1 MKINFNYIKA
11 ILVLSAVIFLYGF
24 AEKRNNARKLSHVE
38 VQFIQSENLYV
49 TEETVNKLLI
59 LNEITLTSV
68 DKETLDLNRVEK
80 VLNNHPMIENAEVFL
95 TMDGILKTRISQRRP
110 IGRILGN
117 KAYYVDRLGTKM
129 PLSPYYSARV
139 PILIGLSEKDINEV
153 YPLLKYINEDP
164 FLTQHI
170 TSITRLNKGLY
181 QLEVRQMNFGLFFGK
196 IERVGD
202 KFNNFKAFYKKA
214 MKDDLLNT
222 YKMVDLQFGN
232 QVVCTKK

>member
-38 VQFIQSENLYV
+38 VQFMQFENLYV

-59 LNEITLTSV
+59 LNKITVTSV
-68 DKETLDLNRVEK
+68 DKETLDLNKVEK

-95 TMDGILKTRISQRRP
+95 TIDGVLKTKISQRRP

-129 PLSPYYSARV
+129 PLSPYYTARV
-139 PILIGLSEKDINEV
+139 PILIGVAEKDINEV
-153 YPLLKYINEDP
+153 YPLLKYINEDQ
-164 FLTQHI
+164 FLTEHI

-181 QLEVRQMNFGLFFGK
+181 QLEVRQMNFSLFFGK

-214 MKDDLLNT
+214 MKDELLNT

>member
-38 VQFIQSENLYV
+38 VQFIQFENLYV

-59 LNEITLTSV
+59 LNEITVTSV
-68 DKETLDLNRVEK
+68 DKETLDLNKVEK
-80 VLNNHPMIENAEVFL
+80 VLDNHPMIENAEVFL
-95 TMDGILKTRISQRRP
+95 TIDGVLKTIISQRRP
-110 IGRILGN
+110 IGRVLGN
-117 KAYYVDRLGTKM
+117 ETYYVDRLGTKM
-129 PLSPYYSARV
+129 PLSPYYAARV
-139 PILIGLSEKDINEV
+139 PILIGVAEKDINEV
-153 YPLLKYINEDP
+153 YPLLKYINEDH
-164 FLTQHI
+164 FLTEHI

-181 QLEVRQMNFGLFFGK
+181 QLEVRQMNFSLFFGK

>member
-38 VQFIQSENLYV
+38 VQFIQFENLYV

-59 LNEITLTSV
+59 LNEITVTSV
-68 DKETLDLNRVEK
+68 DKETLDLNKVEK
-80 VLNNHPMIENAEVFL
+80 VLDNHPMIENAEVFL
-95 TMDGILKTRISQRRP
+95 TIDGVLKTKISQRRP

-139 PILIGLSEKDINEV
+139 PILIGVAEKDINEV
-153 YPLLKYINEDP
+153 YPLLKYINEDQ
-164 FLTQHI
+164 FLTEHI

-181 QLEVRQMNFGLFFGK
+181 QLEVRQMNFSLFFGK

-214 MKDDLLNT
+214 IKDDLLNT

>member
-24 AEKRNNARKLSHVE
+24 AEKRNNARNLSHVE
-38 VQFIQSENLYV
+38 VQFIQFENLYV
-49 TEETVNKLLI
+49 TEESVNKLLI
-59 LNEITLTSV
+59 LNKITVTSV
-68 DKETLDLNRVEK
+68 DKETLDLNKVEK

-95 TMDGILKTRISQRRP
+95 TIDGVLKTKISQRRP

-117 KAYYVDRLGTKM
+117 KDYYVDRLGTKM
-129 PLSPYYSARV
+129 PLSPYYTARV
-139 PILIGLSEKDINEV
+139 PILIGVAEKDINEV
-153 YPLLKYINEDP
+153 YPLLKYINEDQ
-164 FLTQHI
+164 FLTEHI
-170 TSITRLNKGLY
+170 TSITRLSKGLY
-181 QLEVRQMNFGLFFGK
+181 QLEVRQMNFSLFFGK

>member
-24 AEKRNNARKLSHVE
+24 AEKRNNARKLNHVE
-38 VQFIQSENLYV
+38 VQFIQFENLYV
-49 TEETVNKLLI
+49 TEEAVNKLLI
-59 LNEITLTSV
+59 LNKITVTSV

-80 VLNNHPMIENAEVFL
+80 MLNNHSMIENAEVFL
-95 TMDGILKTRISQRRP
+95 TIDGILKTKINQRRP

-129 PLSPYYSARV
+129 PLSPYYTARV
-139 PILIGLSEKDINEV
+139 PILKGVAEKDINEV
-153 YPLLKYINEDP
+153 YPLLKYINEDQ
-164 FLTQHI
+164 FLTEHI

-181 QLEVRQMNFGLFFGK
+181 QLEVRQMNFSLFFGK
-196 IERVGD
+196 VERIGD

>member
-38 VQFIQSENLYV
+38 VQFIQFENLYL
-49 TEETVNKLLI
+49 TEEAVNKLLI
-59 LNEITLTSV
+59 LNKITVTSV

-80 VLNNHPMIENAEVFL
+80 VLDNHPMIENAEVFL
-95 TMDGILKTRISQRRP
+95 TMDGILKTKIIQRRP
-110 IGRILGN
+110 IGRVLGN
-117 KAYYVDRLGTKM
+117 KEYYVDRLGTKM
-129 PLSPYYSARV
+129 PLSPYYTARV
-139 PILIGLSEKDINEV
+139 PILIGVAEKDIKEV
-153 YPLLKYINEDP
+153 YPLLKYINEDH
-164 FLTQHI
+164 FLTEHI

-181 QLEVRQMNFGLFFGK
+181 QLEVRQMNFNLFFGK
-196 IERVGD
+196 IERVGA

-214 MKDDLLNT
+214 IKEDLLNT

>member
-38 VQFIQSENLYV
+38 VQFIQFENLYV

-59 LNEITLTSV
+59 LNEITVTSV

-95 TMDGILKTRISQRRP
+95 TIGGVLKTKISQRRP
-110 IGRILGN
+110 IGRIFGN
-117 KAYYVDRLGTKM
+117 KAYYVDRRGTKM
-129 PLSPYYSARV
+129 PLSPYYTARV
-139 PILIGLSEKDINEV
+139 PILIGVAEKDINEV
-153 YPLLKYINEDP
+153 YPLLKYINEDQ
-164 FLTQHI
+164 FLTEHI
-170 TSITRLNKGLY
+170 TSITRLNKGVY
-181 QLEVRQMNFGLFFGK
+181 QLEVRQMNFNLFFGK
-196 IERVGD
+196 IERIGD

>member
-38 VQFIQSENLYV
+38 VQFIQFENLYV

-59 LNEITLTSV
+59 LNKITVTRV
-68 DKETLDLNRVEK
+68 DKETLDLNKVEK

-95 TMDGILKTRISQRRP
+95 TIDGVLKTKISQRRP

-129 PLSPYYSARV
+129 PLSLILYRQGPNPYWS
-139 PILIGLSEKDINEV
+139 S
-153 YPLLKYINEDP
+153 
-164 FLTQHI
+164 
-170 TSITRLNKGLY
+170 
-181 QLEVRQMNFGLFFGK
+181 GK
-196 IERVGD
+196 R
-202 KFNNFKAFYKKA
+202 YK
-214 MKDDLLNT
+214 
-222 YKMVDLQFGN
+222 
-232 QVVCTKK
+232 

>member
-38 VQFIQSENLYV
+38 VQFIQFENLYV
-49 TEETVNKLLI
+49 TEEAVNKLLI
-59 LNEITLTSV
+59 LNKITVTSV

-95 TMDGILKTRISQRRP
+95 TMDGVLKAKISQRRP
-110 IGRILGN
+110 IGRIMGN

-129 PLSPYYSARV
+129 PLSPYYTARV
-139 PILIGLSEKDINEV
+139 PILIGVAEKDINEV
-153 YPLLKYINEDP
+153 YPLLKYINEDQ
-164 FLTQHI
+164 FLTEHI

-181 QLEVRQMNFGLFFGK
+181 QLEVRQMNFSLFFGK

>member
-11 ILVLSAVIFLYGF
+11 ILVLGIVIFLYGF

-38 VQFIQSENLYV
+38 VQFTQFENLYV
-49 TEETVNKLLI
+49 TQEAVNKLLVV
-59 LNEITLTSV
+59 NNITVTNL

-95 TMDGILKTRISQRRP
+95 TMEGVLKTKISQRRP

-117 KAYYVDRLGTKM
+117 KDYYVDRLGTKM
-129 PLSPYYSARV
+129 PLSPHYSARV
-139 PILIGLSEKDINEV
+139 PILIGVAEKDIKEV
-153 YPLLKYINEDP
+153 YPLLKYINEDQ
-164 FLTQHI
+164 FLTEHI

-181 QLEVRQMNFGLFFGK
+181 QLEVRQMDFSLFFGK
-196 IERVGD
+196 TDRIED

-214 MKDDLLNT
+214 MKDGLLTT

>member
-24 AEKRNNARKLSHVE
+24 AEKRNNARKLSHIE
-38 VQFIQSENLYV
+38 VQFIQFENLYV

-59 LNEITLTSV
+59 LNKITVTSV
-68 DKETLDLNRVEK
+68 DKETLDLNKVEK

-95 TMDGILKTRISQRRP
+95 TIDGVLKTKISQRRP
-110 IGRILGN
+110 IGRILGS
-117 KAYYVDRLGTKM
+117 KTYYVDRLGTKM
-129 PLSPYYSARV
+129 PLSPYYTARV
-139 PILIGLSEKDINEV
+139 PILIGVAEKDINEV
-153 YPLLKYINEDP
+153 YPLLKYINEDQ
-164 FLTQHI
+164 FLTEHI
-170 TSITRLNKGLY
+170 TSITRLNKGIY
-181 QLEVRQMNFGLFFGK
+181 QLEVRQMNFSLFFGK

>member
-38 VQFIQSENLYV
+38 VQFIQFENLYV

-59 LNEITLTSV
+59 LNKITVTSV

-80 VLNNHPMIENAEVFL
+80 VLDNHPMIENAEVFL
-95 TMDGILKTRISQRRP
+95 TMDGILKTKISQRRP

-117 KAYYVDRLGTKM
+117 KAYYVDRLGSKM
-129 PLSPYYSARV
+129 PLSPYYTARV
-139 PILIGLSEKDINEV
+139 PILIGVAEKDINEV
-153 YPLLKYINEDP
+153 YPLLKYINEDQ
-164 FLTQHI
+164 FLTKHI

-181 QLEVRQMNFGLFFGK
+181 QLEVRQMNFSLFFGK

>member
-1 MKINFNYIKA
+1 MRINFNYIKA

-38 VQFIQSENLYV
+38 VRFIQFENLYV

-59 LNEITLTSV
+59 LNKITVTSV

-80 VLNNHPMIENAEVFL
+80 VLNIHPMIENAEVFL
-95 TMDGILKTRISQRRP
+95 TIGGVLKTEISQRRP

-129 PLSPYYSARV
+129 PLSPNYTARV
-139 PILIGLSEKDINEV
+139 PILIGVTEKDINEV
-153 YPLLKYINEDP
+153 YPLLKYINEDQ
-164 FLTQHI
+164 FLTEHI
-170 TSITRLNKGLY
+170 TSITRLNKGFY
-181 QLEVRQMNFGLFFGK
+181 QLEVRQMNFNLFFGK

-214 MKDDLLNT
+214 MKDDLLNA

>member
-38 VQFIQSENLYV
+38 VQFIQFENLYV

-59 LNEITLTSV
+59 LNKITVTSV
-68 DKETLDLNRVEK
+68 VKETLDLNKVEK

-95 TMDGILKTRISQRRP
+95 TIDGVLKTKISQRRP

-117 KAYYVDRLGTKM
+117 KACYVDRLGTKM
-129 PLSPYYSARV
+129 PLSPYYTARV
-139 PILIGLSEKDINEV
+139 PILIGVAEKDINEV
-153 YPLLKYINEDP
+153 YPLLKYINEDQ
-164 FLTQHI
+164 FLTEHI

-181 QLEVRQMNFGLFFGK
+181 QLEVRQMNFSLFFGK

-214 MKDDLLNT
+214 MKDELLNT

>member
-1 MKINFNYIKA
+1 
-11 ILVLSAVIFLYGF
+11 
-24 AEKRNNARKLSHVE
+24 NNARKLSHVE
-38 VQFIQSENLYV
+38 VQFIQFENLYV

-59 LNEITLTSV
+59 LNEITVTSV

-95 TMDGILKTRISQRRP
+95 TIDGVLKTKISQRRP

-129 PLSPYYSARV
+129 PLSPYYTARV
-139 PILIGLSEKDINEV
+139 PILIGIAEKDINEV
-153 YPLLKYINEDP
+153 YPLLKYINEDQ
-164 FLTQHI
+164 FLTEHI
-170 TSITRLNKGLY
+170 TSITRLNKGVY
-181 QLEVRQMNFGLFFGK
+181 QLEVRQMNFSLFFGK
-196 IERVGD
+196 IERVGN

-232 QVVCTKK
+232 QVVCTKI

>member
-24 AEKRNNARKLSHVE
+24 AEKRNNARKLSHVD
-38 VQFIQSENLYV
+38 VQFIQFENLYV
-49 TEETVNKLLI
+49 TEESVNKLLI
-59 LNEITLTSV
+59 LNEITVTSV
-68 DKETLDLNRVEK
+68 DKETLDLNRLEK

-95 TMDGILKTRISQRRP
+95 TIDGILKTKINQRRP

-117 KAYYVDRLGTKM
+117 KTYYVDRLGTKM
-129 PLSPYYSARV
+129 PLSPYYTARV
-139 PILIGLSEKDINEV
+139 PILIGVAEKDINEV
-153 YPLLKYINEDP
+153 YPLLKYINEDL
-164 FLTQHI
+164 FLTKHI
-170 TSITRLNKGLY
+170 TTITRLNRGFY
-181 QLEVRQMNFGLFFGK
+181 QLEVRKMDFSLFFGK

>member
-11 ILVLSAVIFLYGF
+11 ILVLGVVIFLYGF

-38 VQFIQSENLYV
+38 VQFTQFENLYV
-49 TEETVNKLLI
+49 TQEAVNKLLV
-59 LNEITLTSV
+59 LNNITVTNV

-95 TMDGILKTRISQRRP
+95 TMNGILKTKISQRRP

-117 KAYYVDRLGTKM
+117 KTYYVDRLGTKM
-129 PLSPYYSARV
+129 PLSPYYTARV
-139 PILIGLSEKDINEV
+139 PILIGVAEKDINEV
-153 YPLLKYINEDP
+153 YTLLKYISEDQ
-164 FLTQHI
+164 FLTEHI

-181 QLEVRQMNFGLFFGK
+181 QLEVRQMDFSLFFGK

-214 MKDDLLNT
+214 IKDDLLNT

>member
-24 AEKRNNARKLSHVE
+24 AENRNNARKLSHVE
-38 VQFIQSENLYV
+38 VQFIQFENLYV

-59 LNEITLTSV
+59 LNKITVTSV

-95 TMDGILKTRISQRRP
+95 TIDGVLKTKISQRRP

-129 PLSPYYSARV
+129 PLSSYYTARV
-139 PILIGLSEKDINEV
+139 PILIGVTEKDINEV
-153 YPLLKYINEDP
+153 YPLLKYINEDK
-164 FLTQHI
+164 FLTEHI
-170 TSITRLNKGLY
+170 TSITRLNKGGY
-181 QLEVRQMNFGLFFGK
+181 QLEVRQMNFSLFFGK

>member
-24 AEKRNNARKLSHVE
+24 AEKRNNARKLSDIE
-38 VQFIQSENLYV
+38 VQFIQFENLYV

-59 LNEITLTSV
+59 QNKITVTSV
-68 DKETLDLNRVEK
+68 DKETLDLNKVEK
-80 VLNNHPMIENAEVFL
+80 LLNNHPMIENAEVFL
-95 TMDGILKTRISQRRP
+95 TIDGVLNTKINQRRP

-117 KAYYVDRLGTKM
+117 KVYYVDRLGTKM

-139 PILIGLSEKDINEV
+139 PILIGVAEKDINEV
-153 YPLLKYINEDP
+153 YPLLKYINEDQ
-164 FLTQHI
+164 FLTEHI
-170 TSITRLNKGLY
+170 TTITRLNKGLY
-181 QLEVRQMNFGLFFGK
+181 QLEVRKMDFSLFFGK
-196 IERVGD
+196 IENVGD

-214 MKDDLLNT
+214 MRDDLLNT

>member
-24 AEKRNNARKLSHVE
+24 AEKRNNARKLGHVE
-38 VQFIQSENLYV
+38 VQFVQFENLYV

-59 LNEITLTSV
+59 LNKITVTSV

-80 VLNNHPMIENAEVFL
+80 LLNNHPMIENAEVFL
-95 TMDGILKTRISQRRP
+95 TIDGVLKTKISQRRP

-129 PLSPYYSARV
+129 PLSPHYSARV
-139 PILIGLSEKDINEV
+139 PILIGVAEKDINEV
-153 YPLLKYINEDP
+153 YPLLKYINEDQ
-164 FLTQHI
+164 FLTEHI

-196 IERVGD
+196 IERVRD

>member
-38 VQFIQSENLYV
+38 VQFMQFENLYV

-59 LNEITLTSV
+59 LNKITVTSV
-68 DKETLDLNRVEK
+68 DKETLDLNKVEK

-95 TMDGILKTRISQRRP
+95 TIDGVLKTKISQRRP

-129 PLSPYYSARV
+129 PLSPYYTARV
-139 PILIGLSEKDINEV
+139 PILIGVAEKDINEV
-153 YPLLKYINEDP
+153 YPLLKYINEDQ
-164 FLTQHI
+164 FLTEHI

-181 QLEVRQMNFGLFFGK
+181 KLEVRQMNFSLFFGK

-214 MKDDLLNT
+214 MKDDLLDT

>member
-11 ILVLSAVIFLYGF
+11 ILVLGIVIFLYGF

-38 VQFIQSENLYV
+38 VQFTQFENLYV
-49 TEETVNKLLI
+49 TREAVNKLLVV
-59 LNEITLTSV
+59 NNITLTNL

-80 VLNNHPMIENAEVFL
+80 LLNNHPMIENAEVFL
-95 TMDGILKTRISQRRP
+95 TLDGVLKTKISQRRP
-110 IGRILGN
+110 IGRIVGN
-117 KAYYVDRLGTKM
+117 ETYYVDRLGAKM

-139 PILIGLSEKDINEV
+139 PILIGVAEKDINEV
-153 YPLLKYINEDP
+153 YPLLNYINNDQ
-164 FLTQHI
+164 FLTEHI

-181 QLEVRQMNFGLFFGK
+181 QLEVRQMDFNLFFGK
-196 IERVGD
+196 TDRIEN

-214 MKDDLLNT
+214 MKDELLTT